1 MWMVHIKWA
10 IWIASFPDPQYR
22 LHWNRT
28 QVVLCT
34 IVHVSVPALKAE
46 IFPWVAIRYDSLPS
60 SPKYCNRSQSGSNS
74 SFRYWTKKTNV
85 IFFSNNYNNWQTMHN
100 SLIICMTDKKLQII
114 IISYKQNVTRINNL
128 KTKCHQ
134 N

>member
-46 IFPWVAIRYDSLPS
+46 IFPWVAMRYDSLPS
-60 SPKYCNRSQSGSNS
+60 SPKYCNRCQMVAIVLLD
-74 SFRYWTKKTNV
+74 TEQKPNV

-100 SLIICMTDKKLQII
+100 SLIIYMTDKKLQII
-114 IISYKQNVTRINNL
+114 IISYRQNVTRINNL